1 MTIHQNL
8 SQEELVLDSVVG
20 GNQDFEETLLLIEG
34 VLLRDLLVPLL
45 ELVGDTVDTLLV
57 NVDFGDEIG
66 LLLSDLLL
74 EVNAEFVAVVVV
86 HVGAN

>member
-34 VLLRDLLVPLL
+34 VLLCDLLVPLL

-74 EVNAEFVAVVVV
+74 EVNAKFVAVVVV